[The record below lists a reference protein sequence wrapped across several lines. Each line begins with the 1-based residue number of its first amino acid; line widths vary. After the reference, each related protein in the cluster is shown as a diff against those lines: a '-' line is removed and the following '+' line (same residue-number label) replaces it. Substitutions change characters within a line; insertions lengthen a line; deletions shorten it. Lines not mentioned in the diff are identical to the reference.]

1 MVESTNNELNEVVKI
16 SYNIFQLYNK
26 LSYAEIKYGKDSDQY
41 KKISSYIE
49 ISAEAE
55 NEYFESIFKN
65 EKTLSIFRKFWDE
78 SFSRRTVNP
87 FQNYFCTLEKDKDS
101 KTYTKKIASRV
112 QSELELRVNYTYL
125 SNEVNLNIL
134 KNYVLL
140 LDKYISDC
148 RNRKMKSKLIKEKNN
163 IISSNKSLES
173 WYLGFEKN
181 NMKCSIIDNNIIES
195 YLLGIGIEDYITF
208 KQDYLIGFCRSI
220 VNHILLCQMDEF
232 DKVIGEV
239 RLLAVLLDMDCVTLG
254 MNYNSFQDLITQR
267 GFKNQNSDLV
277 DGSFSKCPELVK
289 KKNNYKI

>member
-101 KTYTKKIASRV
+101 KTYTKK
-112 QSELELRVNYTYL
+112 
-125 SNEVNLNIL
+125 
-134 KNYVLL
+134 
-140 LDKYISDC
+140 
-148 RNRKMKSKLIKEKNN
+148 NRFKSTIR
-163 IISSNKSLES
+163 
-173 WYLGFEKN
+173 
-181 NMKCSIIDNNIIES
+181 
-195 YLLGIGIEDYITF
+195 T
-208 KQDYLIGFCRSI
+208 
-220 VNHILLCQMDEF
+220 
-232 DKVIGEV
+232 
-239 RLLAVLLDMDCVTLG
+239 
-254 MNYNSFQDLITQR
+254 
-267 GFKNQNSDLV
+267 
-277 DGSFSKCPELVK
+277 
-289 KKNNYKI
+289 